1 MKFTRSHKIWIL
13 LVIGLFASC
22 KKKNKLTQFTMSY
35 AQTVV
40 IPSSTGVNLPFNIFT
55 PDMTT
60 NSESTFE
67 VNNTRKD
74 LIQEIKLTK
83 LDLLITS
90 PSNGNFQFLK
100 SVEIYISASGLQE
113 VMIAKKDNIPSDIG
127 NYINLD
133 CLNSD
138 LKEYIKKDQFKLRL
152 NTVTDQIITSD
163 YEIALN
169 SKFLVDAKILGL

>member
-1 MKFTRSHKIWIL
+1 MKFIHTYKIWIL
-13 LVIGLFASC
+13 VVLGLLVSC

-74 LIQEIKLTK
+74 LIQVIKLTK
-83 LDLLITS
+83 LDLLISS

-100 SVEIYISASGLQE
+100 SIEIYISASGLQE
-113 VMIAKKDNIPSDIG
+113 IMIAKKDNIPSDIG
-127 NYINLD
+127 NYLNLD
-133 CLNSD
+133 CLDND

-163 YEIALN
+163 YQILLGT
-169 SKFLVDAKILGL
+169 KFFVDAKILGL